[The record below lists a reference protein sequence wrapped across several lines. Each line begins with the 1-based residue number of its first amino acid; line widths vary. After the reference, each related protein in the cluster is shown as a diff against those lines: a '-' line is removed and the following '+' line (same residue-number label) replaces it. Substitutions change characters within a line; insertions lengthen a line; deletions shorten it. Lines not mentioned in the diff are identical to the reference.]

1 MNRLYQP
8 LCRSSVTRM
17 LSKIMFFRFLTIA
30 SFVFSVLVLS
40 STANV
45 NAQSPQLNNTDIV
58 NYSRALLRIEPERQ
72 QAFDKIKKII
82 GDREIPKIVCS
93 EPNSFKSLPS
103 EARDVAVN
111 YCNRSQQIV
120 QSNGLSIDQFNN
132 ITLQLQNNEDLKRQI
147 YNTLIRLQKVPNNQ

>member
-17 LSKIMFFRFLTIA
+17 LSKIMFCRSLTIA
-30 SFVFSVLVLS
+30 SFVSSVLVLS

-45 NAQSPQLNNTDIV
+45 NAQSPQPNNTDIV

-93 EPNSFKSLPS
+93 EPNTFKSLPS

>member
-1 MNRLYQP
+1 MNRLSQP
-8 LCRSSVTRM
+8 FCRSNATRM
-17 LSKIMFFRFLTIA
+17 LSKITFFRFLTIA
-30 SFVFSVLVLS
+30 SFVSSILVFS
-40 STANV
+40 STA

-58 NYSRALLRIEPERQ
+58 NYSRVLLRIEPERQ

-82 GDREIPKIVCS
+82 GDREIPKIVCN

-120 QSNGLSIDQFNN
+120 ESNGLSIDKFNN

>member
-1 MNRLYQP
+1 
-8 LCRSSVTRM
+8 
-17 LSKIMFFRFLTIA
+17 MFFRSLTIA
-30 SFVFSVLVLS
+30 SFISSVLVFS
-40 STANV
+40 STANA

-58 NYSRALLRIEPERQ
+58 NYSRVLLRIEPERQ

-82 GDREIPKIVCS
+82 GDREIPKIVCN

-120 QSNGLSIDQFNN
+120 ESNGLSIDQFNN

>member
-1 MNRLYQP
+1 
-8 LCRSSVTRM
+8 
-17 LSKIMFFRFLTIA
+17 MFFRSLTIA
-30 SFVFSVLVLS
+30 SFVSSVLVLG

-82 GDREIPKIVCS
+82 GGDREIPKIVCS

-132 ITLQLQNNEDLKRQI
+132 ITL
-147 YNTLIRLQKVPNNQ
+147 